1 MVLNEFWATA
11 PTRYKVLVFS
21 AMGLI
26 AVGII
31 LTLIGNTSGNQ
42 GLAMASLPLIGL
54 GLVLHVVGLVVRGQA
69 IRRNLRR

>member
-31 LTLIGNTSGNQ
+31 LNLIGNTGGNQ
-42 GLAMASLPLIGL
+42 GLAVASLPLIGL
-54 GLVLHVVGLVVRGQA
+54 GLVLHVVGMVVRGQS
-69 IRRNLRR
+69 IRKNLRR

>member
-1 MVLNEFWATA
+1 MLNEFWATA

-31 LTLIGNTSGNQ
+31 LTLIGNSSGNQ

-69 IRRNLRR
+69 IRKNLRR

>member
-1 MVLNEFWATA
+1 MLNEFWATA
-11 PTRYKVLVFS
+11 PTRYKVLVFG

-31 LTLIGNTSGNQ
+31 LNLVGNTSGNQ

-54 GLVLHVVGLVVRGQA
+54 GLVLHVAGMVVRGQA
-69 IRRNLRR
+69 IRKRLRR

>member
-1 MVLNEFWATA
+1 MLNEFWATA

-31 LTLIGNTSGNQ
+31 LNLIGNTGGNQ

>member
-1 MVLNEFWATA
+1 MLNEFWATA

-31 LTLIGNTSGNQ
+31 LNLIGNTGGNQ

-54 GLVLHVVGLVVRGQA
+54 GLVLHVVGIVVRGQA
-69 IRRNLRR
+69 IRRHLRR

>member
-1 MVLNEFWATA
+1 VLNEFWATA

-31 LTLIGNTSGNQ
+31 LNLIGNTSGNR

-54 GLVLHVVGLVVRGQA
+54 GLVLHIAGIVVRGQA
-69 IRRNLRR
+69 IRKKLRR

>member
-1 MVLNEFWATA
+1 MLNEFWAAA

-31 LTLIGNTSGNQ
+31 LNLIGNTSSNQ
-42 GLAMASLPLIGL
+42 GLALASLPLIGL
-54 GLVLHVVGLVVRGQA
+54 GLVLHVAGIVVRGQA

>member
-1 MVLNEFWATA
+1 VLNEFWATA

-31 LTLIGNTSGNQ
+31 LNLAGNSTGNQ
-42 GLAMASLPLIGL
+42 ALALASLPVIGL
-54 GLVLHVVGLVVRGQA
+54 GLVLHIAGMVVRGQS
-69 IRRNLRR
+69 IRKNLKR

>member
-1 MVLNEFWATA
+1 MLNEFWATA

-26 AVGII
+26 AVGIV
-31 LTLIGNTSGNQ
+31 LTVIGNTSGNQ

>member
-1 MVLNEFWATA
+1 VLNEFWATA

-31 LTLIGNTSGNQ
+31 LNLIGNTSGNQ
-42 GLAMASLPLIGL
+42 PLAMASLPLIGL
-54 GLVLHVVGLVVRGQA
+54 GLVLHVTGIVVRGQA
-69 IRRNLRR
+69 VRKNLRR

>member
-1 MVLNEFWATA
+1 MLNEFWATA

-31 LTLIGNTSGNQ
+31 LNLVGNTSGNQ
-42 GLAMASLPLIGL
+42 ALAMASLPLIGL
-54 GLVLHVVGLVVRGQA
+54 GLVLHVVGIVVRGQA
-69 IRRNLRR
+69 IRKNLRR

>member
-1 MVLNEFWATA
+1 VLNEFWATA

-31 LTLIGNTSGNQ
+31 LNLIGNTGGNQ

-54 GLVLHVVGLVVRGQA
+54 GLVLHVVGIVVRGQS
-69 IRRNLRR
+69 IRKNLRR